1 MAELEVI
8 NELLA
13 DEFADFPA
21 WVSVS
26 ARNDSQISDGTDIS
40 AAFAA
45 LTAESVVAVGINCTK
60 PEFVASLLARLDGDV
75 PLIAYPNA
83 GRVWDGENRV
93 WLGDGDQV
101 LPAQAVREW
110 VALGARLVG
119 GCCGLGP
126 AAVSAISA
134 ELAAAH

>member
-1 MAELEVI
+1 MRVRSETQK
-8 NELLA
+8 LLNWGYTA
-13 DEFADFPA
+13 FDAVRLFEAGKPVQTVPVWKGA
-21 WVSVS
+21 SNTV
-26 ARNDSQISDGTDIS
+26 DIG
-40 AAFAA
+40 
-45 LTAESVVAVGINCTK
+45 V
-60 PEFVASLLARLDGDV
+60 
-75 PLIAYPNA
+75 
-83 GRVWDGENRV
+83 DGENRV